1 MFRRSC
7 APVLAVLGAFLL
19 QSALNKVKALER
31 WRARVGPGAG
41 RRPSAASAYTRWSR
55 ELDDALE
62 ESRAGSECHVCER
75 SVSFR
80 ADVRVD
86 TSSKWRRGAT
96 GRVYLA
102 TRADDY
108 YPRTTRARTP
118 RAPPLRAKTPKT
130 RDEPQVARPPRE
142 PRLGPFPKGLRAVR
156 VAPACDGRVIARDGR
171 AKRSVE

>member
-1 MFRRSC
+1 MATSRRTTSRYAPLENAWRGFAPPRDGHAAVDVVELARAFLHVSTEFRP
-7 APVLAVLGAFLL
+7 PVLAVLGAFLL

-31 WRARVGPGAG
+31 GHVSPPPAIVSNCGERANFFCPGTKA
-41 RRPSAASAYTRWSR
+41 R
-55 ELDDALE
+55 EVTL
-62 ESRAGSECHVCER
+62 SKCHVCER

-118 RAPPLRAKTPKT
+118 AGRRAAKNA
-130 RDEPQVARPPRE
+130 ENAR
-142 PRLGPFPKGLRAVR
+142 
-156 VAPACDGRVIARDGR
+156 
-171 AKRSVE
+171 